1 MFLRRKRLI
10 CSFDVSLRRRGC
22 RWCRSQIRLG
32 SRREPRTLRAMVS
45 ALRTAATTKSARAP
59 LVVAGLCLIALLA
72 SCLPPKTPPAAAPG
86 APVTAAPAAA
96 APLPAFDPP
105 PPELRLPR
113 HFLPTSVE
121 ARLGIDP
128 ALETFSG
135 AINITGTLTGRASRI
150 WLHAHGLTI
159 RSAVAVQGETRI
171 PLAAAIVEGD
181 LLSLV
186 PSSPLSAGAWTLAL
200 QYEGRYE
207 PIATIGAFKQT
218 LEGRTYVST
227 QLAAIYA
234 RRVFPSFDEPD
245 VKIPWQITLDVPVD
259 LVAVSNTPVVSEEAI
274 GPATK
279 RVAFAVTR
287 PLPSYLLAFGVGPYD
302 VVPAGKTRR
311 GVPVRIFA
319 SKGRGPEAAWAA
331 ATSAK
336 IVDALEEWFGTP
348 YPYEKLDML
357 GIPVTSGFG
366 AMENAGLITCAQRFL
381 LADPRT
387 MTQAQR
393 YTWLSIAGHEVAHQ
407 WFGDLVTPA
416 WWDDVWL
423 NEGFARWM
431 EPKVLAALE
440 SKLGASFPGKL
451 GSELEPADTR
461 ERALTADQL
470 SSARRVRQP
479 IADASDI
486 FTAFDRITYDKGASV
501 LTMFERHV
509 GPDVFQRGVRD
520 YLAAHRYGNAT
531 SADFLTTISATA
543 GQDLTPAFVS
553 FLEQPGAPLVT
564 GEVRCPDSGVP
575 QLHLTQQPYMMPGV
589 SGARAT
595 PATPAASAPPP
606 RWRIPVCAAYDR
618 DGKRAVA
625 CATVVE
631 ATHVIPLPATACPR
645 WVMLNASGL
654 GYYRSGQPAAAV
666 VALREL
672 AWKQLTP
679 IERSVVFSD
688 VSALATS
695 GDHEI
700 GLAMSLVPK
709 LVAEK
714 NRFALTAAVER
725 VRNTRELLPA
735 SDLPSYDAWVVDTFG
750 PLARS
755 LSWRP
760 QKADRLDVEE
770 SRRQVLE
777 LVASAG
783 EPTLR
788 KAAVTEAAAW
798 RALSPAM
805 RAQVLAVAVDASPE
819 LFEQLLGAV
828 VIEQSQA
835 VRRDLLTAL
844 AAVGDEAR
852 LRSVLALLFEP
863 RLDARET
870 QQLLFEPRGA
880 LHRDVIAAYFREHHE
895 PLMARLP
902 GGGATA
908 NAARFAAIFTR
919 VCDAT
924 RRDEIAAYVKRHFSA
939 MPDGPRV
946 VAQELERMD
955 QCIAVKAAIGPSA
968 SAWLAGRK
976 VRRGVA
982 SGTGLR

>member
-1 MFLRRKRLI
+1 
-10 CSFDVSLRRRGC
+10 
-22 RWCRSQIRLG
+22 
-32 SRREPRTLRAMVS
+32 MVS
-45 ALRTAATTKSARAP
+45 ALCALCSTNARAR
-59 LVVAGLCLIALLA
+59 LVVAGVCFALSA
-72 SCLPPKTPPAAAPG
+72 CLPGKAPP
-86 APVTAAPAAA
+86 APVTPVAPP
-96 APLPAFDPP
+96 APVTVSSLPSFDPP
-105 PPELRLPR
+105 APALRLPR
-113 HFLPTSVE
+113 HFLPTAVE
-121 ARLGIDP
+121 ARLAIDP
-128 ALETFSG
+128 AIETFAG
-135 AINITGTLTGRASRI
+135 AINITGTLTQRASRI
-150 WLHAHGLTI
+150 WLHAHGLTV
-159 RSAVAVQGETRI
+159 RSAVAVQGETSVA
-171 PLAAAIVEGD
+171 LEAESVGDD
-181 LLSLV
+181 LLSLK
-186 PSSPLSAGAWTLAL
+186 PASPLAAGSWTLAL

-218 LEGRTYVST
+218 LEGNTYVST

-245 VKIPWQITLDVPVD
+245 VKIPWQLTLDVPVE
-259 LVAVSNTPVVSEEAI
+259 LVAVSNTPVVSEEAV

-279 RVAFAVTR
+279 RVVFAVTK

-319 SKGRGPEAAWAA
+319 FKGRGDEAAWAA
-331 ATSAK
+331 ATSTK
-336 IVDALEEWFGTP
+336 IVDVLEEWFGTP

-366 AMENAGLITCAQRFL
+366 AMENAGLITYAQRFL
-381 LADPRT
+381 LHDPRS

-393 YTWLSIAGHEVAHQ
+393 YTWLAIAGHEVAHQ

-440 SKLGASFPGKL
+440 GKLGPAFPGKL

-461 ERALTADQL
+461 ERALAADQL

-531 SADFLTTISATA
+531 SADFLSAISATA
-543 GQDLTPAFVS
+543 GQDLTPAFAS
-553 FLEQPGAPLVT
+553 FLDQPGAPLVT

-575 QLHLTQQPYMMPGV
+575 QLHLTQHPYVMPGMPGTTA
-589 SGARAT
+589 SRTT
-595 PATPAASAPPP
+595 PAPPASLA

-631 ATHVIPLPATACPR
+631 PSHVIPLPATACPR
-645 WVMLNASGL
+645 WVMLNASGR
-654 GYYRSGQPAAAV
+654 GYYRSGQSAAAV

-672 AWKQLTP
+672 GWKQLTS
-679 IERSVVFSD
+679 IERSVVFAD

-695 GDHEI
+695 GEHEI

-714 NRFALTAAVER
+714 NRFALAAAVER
-725 VRNTRELLPA
+725 VRRTRELLPA
-735 SDLPSYDAWVVDTFG
+735 AELPSYDAWVVDTFG

-760 QKADRLDVEE
+760 HKADRLDAEE
-770 SRRQVLE
+770 IRRQVLE
-777 LVASAG
+777 LVAAAG
-783 EPTLR
+783 EPALR
-788 KAAVTEAAAW
+788 KAAVTEAATW
-798 RALSPAM
+798 RALPSAM
-805 RAQVLAVAVDASPE
+805 RAQVLAVAADASPD
-819 LFEQLLGAV
+819 LFAQLLGAV
-828 VIEQSQA
+828 VVEQSPV

-844 AAVGDEAR
+844 AAVGDEPR
-852 LRSVLALLFEP
+852 LRSALALLFEP
-863 RLDARET
+863 GLDARET
-870 QQLLFEPRGA
+870 QQLLFDPRGA

-902 GGGATA
+902 GGGATT

-919 VCDAT
+919 VCDAS

-955 QCIAVKAAIGPSA
+955 QCIAVKAAVGPSA
-968 SAWLAGRK
+968 SVWLAGRK

-982 SGTGLR
+982 SRTGLR